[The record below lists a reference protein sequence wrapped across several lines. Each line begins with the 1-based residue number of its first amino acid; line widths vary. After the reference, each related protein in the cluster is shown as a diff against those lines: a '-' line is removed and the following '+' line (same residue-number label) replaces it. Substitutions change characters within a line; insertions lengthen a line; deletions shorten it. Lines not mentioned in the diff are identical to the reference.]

1 MAETD
6 VIIENNTLSEQ
17 FLFRGVEL
25 FKPKKTQPPIV
36 IPLINTSPANTF
48 LFRFFGQTE
57 TIVFTFALFNDGNR
71 IDVGASSP
79 VITVPDQIRY
89 LKNTIFTKDVIG
101 DYDLW
106 NPSDNVYE
114 TASKVQ
120 GLIVD
125 VDFDLKTA
133 SKVLT
138 TGTLFFQ
145 IGAVGGI

>member
-6 VIIENNTLSEQ
+6 VIIRNNTLSEQ

-25 FKPKKTQPPIV
+25 FKPKKSQVPI
-36 IPLINTSPANTF
+36 IAPLINTSPANTF
-48 LFRFFGQTE
+48 LFKFSGQTE

-89 LKNTIFTKDVIG
+89 LKNTIFTKDVTG

-133 SKVLT
+133 SKTLT